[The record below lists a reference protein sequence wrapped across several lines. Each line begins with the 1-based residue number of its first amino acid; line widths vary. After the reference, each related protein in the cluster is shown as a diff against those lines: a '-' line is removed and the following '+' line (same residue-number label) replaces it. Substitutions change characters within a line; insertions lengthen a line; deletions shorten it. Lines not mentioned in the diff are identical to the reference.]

1 MNDKCIFCDPVADPV
16 VLDNPDAFVIRDS
29 FPTTEGHSLIIPK
42 RHIAQYFDLSEE
54 EAISC
59 FELLIATKQEIAE
72 RDSSVTGFN
81 VGINIGREAGQSI
94 PHCHIHLIPR
104 RVGDVDNPQGGVRHV
119 IPGKG
124 HYSK

>member
-1 MNDKCIFCDPVADPV
+1 MSEKCIFCDPVVDPV
-16 VLDNPDAFVIRDS
+16 VLDNSNAFVIRDS
-29 FPTTEGHSLIIPK
+29 FPTTQGHSLIIPK
-42 RHIAQYFDLSEE
+42 RHVAQYFDLSEE

-59 FELLIATKQEIAE
+59 FHLLVATKQEIAE
-72 RDSSVTGFN
+72 RDTSVTGFN